1 MDVRLVSEK
10 DKKSWDD
17 YVYNHPDSV
26 AWQCFDWSSLIK
38 NHYSADFFPLAVFQ
52 EGKICGVLP
61 LYNIGQSFLSVPY
74 AVAGGMLTDN
84 SHAQKLLLDE
94 AIAMSEKENNH
105 SITFKQYK
113 VKIEQDLRMDDSY
126 YNRELD
132 LTKPIDEIW
141 NNINELNKQEI
152 EDSAKTE
159 TILEYPSNDID
170 TFYEILLRHHH
181 RNGVPCVS
189 KSWIQDLVN
198 FDMYSIAFL
207 WSGSS
212 IVAATLVK
220 TFKKTVSFP
229 FSCNPNKNIIKYMFA
244 LYWEL
249 IKNFSSEGIEIFH
262 SGRIPQTD
270 KTNLYRLGWG
280 GRKFPYYY
288 QYYPQGT
295 TRTESSNKRG
305 WKRDAFEICWKY
317 LPRNVVRNLGP
328 KITKRF
334 P

>member
-1 MDVRLVSEK
+1 
-10 DKKSWDD
+10 
-17 YVYNHPDSV
+17 
-26 AWQCFDWSSLIK
+26 
-38 NHYSADFFPLAVFQ
+38 
-52 EGKICGVLP
+52 
-61 LYNIGQSFLSVPY
+61 
-74 AVAGGMLTDN
+74 
-84 SHAQKLLLDE
+84 
-94 AIAMSEKENNH
+94 
-105 SITFKQYK
+105 
-113 VKIEQDLRMDDSY
+113 
-126 YNRELD
+126 
-132 LTKPIDEIW
+132 
-141 NNINELNKQEI
+141 
-152 EDSAKTE
+152 
-159 TILEYPSNDID
+159 
-170 TFYEILLRHHH
+170 
-181 RNGVPCVS
+181 
-189 KSWIQDLVN
+189 
-198 FDMYSIAFL
+198 
-207 WSGSS
+207 
-212 IVAATLVK
+212 
-220 TFKKTVSFP
+220 
-229 FSCNPNKNIIKYMFA
+229 MFA